1 MAAEPDVKHSE
12 CQGGCTLSLLKLG
25 IFQLVRRLKESG
37 VSEKWS
43 VDLEGVKQSQSGSDC
58 QAEIELRWLIA
69 NS

>member
-1 MAAEPDVKHSE
+1 VAAEPDVTHSE

-43 VDLEGVKQSQSGSDC
+43 VDLEGVKQPRSGSNC
-58 QAEIELRWLIA
+58 QAEIEFKA
-69 NS
+69 TDCDS